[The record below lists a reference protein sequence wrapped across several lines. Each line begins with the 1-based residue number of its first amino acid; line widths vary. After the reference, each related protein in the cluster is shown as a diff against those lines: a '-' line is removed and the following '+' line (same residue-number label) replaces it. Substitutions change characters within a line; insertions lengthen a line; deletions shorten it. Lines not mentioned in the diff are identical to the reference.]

1 MGGNTPIGMA
11 MGGHMTEQM
20 EDQIRN
26 MMQQVLMPFQDQVM
40 SKLCSVEENLH
51 RQLDGVLATHDAIYI
66 YIHAVFGLYIH
77 MGICD

>member
-1 MGGNTPIGMA
+1 
-11 MGGHMTEQM
+11 MTEQM

-66 YIHAVFGLYIH
+66 YTPYLDYIYTWAYV
-77 MGICD
+77 IEFLAFPRAYS

>member
-1 MGGNTPIGMA
+1 MGGNTPTGIA

-51 RQLDGVLATHDAIYI
+51 RQLDGVLATYI
-66 YIHAVFGLYIH
+66 YIILYVIFALYTH
-77 MGICD
+77 GHV